1 MNKTLFAELAA
12 EQKKF
17 LITTCTP
24 EQKLTETIISQYYF
38 DNIILQY
45 QLESPEIYSQLVTAR
60 DEILAILNDNL
71 YKGNNKIEYLINKLA
86 VSSIQK
92 IESAV
97 TNIKYGDWYITRA
110 MTSLKIA
117 EKLNER
123 YPTPSFEKISKNSYS
138 IACRLCGPE
147 IKDYLFFADTVAD
160 IFMKTINLEKDDD
173 CTMTMH

>member
-1 MNKTLFAELAA
+1 MNKSLFAELAS

-17 LITTCTP
+17 LIATCNP
-24 EQKLTETIISQYYF
+24 EQKLSETIISQSLF

-45 QLESPEIYSQLVTAR
+45 QLESPEIYSQLITAR
-60 DEILAILNDNL
+60 DEILGILNDNL
-71 YKGNNKIEYLINKLA
+71 YRGNNKIEYLINKLA

-110 MTSLKIA
+110 MTTLKIA
-117 EKLNER
+117 EKLNEL
-123 YPTPSFEKISKNSYS
+123 YPTPSFEQIKKSSY
-138 IACRLCGPE
+138 AGAYKLCGQE
-147 IKDYLFFADTVAD
+147 IEDHLFLADTIAD
-160 IFMKTINLEKDDD
+160 VFMKTVNLEKDDD